1 MNYVR
6 MGNSGL
12 KITEITFG
20 SALTIGTECMDFFCQ
35 KFDSNGMGFGNT
47 FV

>member
-20 SALTIGTECMDFFCQ
+20 SALTIGTE
-35 KFDSNGMGFGNT
+35 NLE
-47 FV
+47 

>member
-20 SALTIGTECMDFFCQ
+20 SALTIGTECMDLS
-35 KFDSNGMGFGNT
+35 FDSNGMGFGNT

>member
-12 KITEITFG
+12 KITEIWY
-20 SALTIGTECMDFFCQ
+20 SADALQRDNVNWINIIVQ
-35 KFDSNGMGFGNT
+35 NRP
-47 FV
+47 